1 MIASRLGSRLSLA
14 AVAAMIALAALG
26 SAVKARA
33 DDDPRIAQGQKIFK
47 DEGCPQC
54 HGFHGKGDGYLL
66 GMLKEPVK
74 MDDWTDAAKNASWSD
89 DYLLEITKKGGEA
102 IGKNKIMLKYGNKL
116 SDEQIR
122 LVIVFLRSVAAKPGS

>member
-1 MIASRLGSRLSLA
+1 MTAPRAYARLTLA
-14 AVAAMIALAALG
+14 ALITIAALAA
-26 SAVKARA
+26 AAPAHA

-74 MDDWTDAAKNASWSD
+74 MHDWTDAAANQGWSD
-89 DYLLEITKKGGEA
+89 EYLFDITKKGGEA
-102 IGKNKIMLKYGNKL
+102 IGKNKVMLKYGNKL

-122 LVIVFLRSVAAKPGS
+122 LVIVYLRSVAAKPGS

>member
-1 MIASRLGSRLSLA
+1 MISSRA
-14 AVAAMIALAALG
+14 ATRSTLAALL
-26 SAVKARA
+26 AVTTLAATAPAHA
-33 DDDPRIAQGQKIFK
+33 DDDPRVAQGQKIFK

-74 MDDWTDAAKNASWSD
+74 MDDWTDAAKNQSWTD
-89 DYLLEITKKGGEA
+89 DYLFEITKKGGEA

-122 LVIVFLRSVAAKPGS
+122 LVIVFLRSVAVKPGS

>member
-1 MIASRLGSRLSLA
+1 MISSRERARSVLAAFLAVA
-14 AVAAMIALAALG
+14 AVAA
-26 SAVKARA
+26 AVPAHA
-33 DDDPRIAQGQKIFK
+33 DDDPRVAQGQKIFK

-54 HGFHGKGDGYLL
+54 HGFRGKGDGYLL

-74 MDDWTDAAKNASWSD
+74 MDDWTDPAKNQSWTD
-89 DYLLEITKKGGEA
+89 DYLFEITKKGGEA
-102 IGKNKIMLKYGNKL
+102 IGKNKVMLKYGNKL

>member
-1 MIASRLGSRLSLA
+1 MTESRSRVRATLR
-14 AVAAMIALAALG
+14 ALAACALLG
-26 SAVKARA
+26 AHDPARA
-33 DDDPRIAQGQKIFK
+33 DDAQIAQGQKIFK

-54 HGFHGKGDGYLL
+54 HGFGGKGDGYLL

-74 MDDWTDAAKNASWSD
+74 MHDWTDPAANQSWSD
-89 DYLLEITKKGGEA
+89 QYLLDITKQGGEA
-102 IGKNKIMLKYGNKL
+102 IGKNKVMLKYGNKL